1 MDDSNKSESSPPKRL
16 WVQTEQD
23 PGKTQ
28 SQSVPLPV
36 KKAKA
41 NSTVELSSWGVDS
54 YLGITVHFA
63 NDKEKRHQSLR
74 IGLYLPYLYVNHFH
88 RFLFSLLPVQLCPQR
103 ESNCWEAPGDS
114 QKVLHWP
121 STASLTL
128 PSIWSEVA
136 FSCLIA
142 FTGN

>member
-1 MDDSNKSESSPPKRL
+1 MT
-16 WVQTEQD
+16 QT
-23 PGKTQ
+23 
-28 SQSVPLPV
+28 SQSPV
-36 KKAKA
+36 LLRDYEYK
-41 NSTVELSSWGVDS
+41 LSRIPARPRVRVSLSLSRRQRLTPMLNCRPWGVDS

-63 NDKEKRHQSLR
+63 NNKEKRHQSLR

-103 ESNCWEAPGDS
+103 ESKSWEAPGDS
-114 QKVLHWP
+114 QKVLHRP